1 MLVHPLLPAWPFGQP
16 GLFFIGFLIPQDAN
30 QDAQTIKA
38 IVSCAEPPSLQYASS
53 TGRQSFLGSTL
64 ESVPVL
70 IVCLEFT
77 RKQPLFLSNAPA
89 AAPLGPLS
97 AGCQP
102 NPPLLPPPL
111 LWPASPATRALT
123 TPLSS
128 PAAADLLA
136 SPPSYPQLPLKPT
149 TDPAGP
155 LRPASPPTTQLAPL
169 ALLLPLTAIAA
180 ITPPSSN
187 SLQALSYC
195 LVTQSLAA
203 ASQPSP
209 AAADLLKPASPSA
222 TGPLGPPLSPYRH
235 HSNHAVL
242 I

>member
-111 LWPASPATRALT
+111 LWPASPATRAVFT
-123 TPLSS
+123 TSLGPCLACQ
-128 PAAADLLA
+128 PAA
-136 SPPSYPQLPLKPT
+136 
-149 TDPAGP
+149 
-155 LRPASPPTTQLAPL
+155 LR
-169 ALLLPLTAIAA
+169 
-180 ITPPSSN
+180 
-187 SLQALSYC
+187 
-195 LVTQSLAA
+195 LAA
-203 ASQPSP
+203 SS
-209 AAADLLKPASPSA
+209 
-222 TGPLGPPLSPYRH
+222 PPLSHHQPPLNCLPADPPLPNHPRRRSAPDAAGAAPLNLPCLPACRH
-235 HSNHAVL
+235 PPPC
-242 I
+242 